1 MTIPTSEPL
10 PPEDRQNVPPAR
22 RRRQDRLAARH
33 LPAAQAELVKALSY
47 QATPTI
53 GFYLFMA
60 LAGLIFGVAAL
71 LDAPALFILAA
82 LVAPFLGPVFGLVL
96 AARVGS
102 GRFFLTAL
110 VGLLVGFGLVFT
122 GGLLGGFTAKAFWP
136 QALEGQSIRT
146 HAVLT
151 IPDGVLLSLG
161 IILTVYLLVRNPNQ
175 RPLAANAALTYSL
188 VLPVGAAGFGLGSG
202 LPSLFPDGLI
212 VFAIHLAGLVLLGVL
227 TLALLGLR
235 PRGWFGYTLGS
246 TLLLLAVVVMLLTS
260 GLLTAFSAQVALP
273 PTPIPAP
280 SGTPSPTP
288 EPTLTLTS
296 VAPTPSLTATRTL
309 IPSETPTPTV
319 SPQPTP
325 VWAVID
331 AGQGGGAWI
340 RKEPN
345 GELLIT
351 VLNGTLVQVLP
362 DLVVEDYINWV
373 HVLVPYGQTSIEG
386 WILRSLLQTA
396 TPAPDW

>member
-1 MTIPTSEPL
+1 MSIPTSEPL
-10 PPEDRQNVPPAR
+10 PPEDRQSIPPAR

-33 LPAAQAELVKALSY
+33 LPANQADLVKALSY
-47 QATPTI
+47 QASPTI

-60 LAGLIFGVAAL
+60 LAGLVFGLAGL

-82 LVAPFLGPVFGLVL
+82 LVAPFLAPVFGLAL

-102 GRFFLTAL
+102 GRFFLSAL
-110 VGLLVGFGLVFT
+110 FGLLVGFGLVFA
-122 GGLLGGFTAKAFWP
+122 GGLLGGFLAKAFFP
-136 QALEGQSIRT
+136 QALAGRSIYT
-146 HAVLT
+146 HALLT
-151 IPDGVLLSLG
+151 IPDGVLLCLG
-161 IILTVYLLVRNPNQ
+161 IILTVTLLVRNPQQ

-202 LPSLFPDGLI
+202 LPALFPDGLI
-212 VFAIHLAGLVLLGVL
+212 VFAIHLAGVVLLGVL
-227 TLALLGLR
+227 ILALLGLR

-246 TLLLLAVVVMLLTS
+246 TLLLLAVAVLLLAS
-260 GLLTAFSAQVALP
+260 GLLTAFTTQAALP
-273 PTPIPAP
+273 PSATP
-280 SGTPSPTP
+280 TPSTTPGPTQEPTP
-288 EPTLTLTS
+288 SATAI
-296 VAPTPSLTATRTL
+296 APTPSLTSTRTL
-309 IPSETPTPTV
+309 IPSETPTLTV

-325 VWAVID
+325 IWAMIE
-331 AGQGGGAWI
+331 AGEGGGAWI

-362 DLVVEDYINWV
+362 DLVVDGNTNWV
-373 HVLVPYGQTSIEG
+373 HVLVPYGETSVEG

>member
-33 LPAAQAELVKALSY
+33 LPAAQAELVKELSY

-60 LAGLIFGVAAL
+60 LAGLVFAVAAL

-82 LVAPFLGPVFGLVL
+82 LVAPFLGPVFGLTL

-102 GRFFLTAL
+102 GRFFLKAL

-122 GGLLGGFTAKAFWP
+122 GSLLGGFVARGFLPDTLNG
-136 QALEGQSIRT
+136 QAIFT
-146 HAVLT
+146 HALLT
-151 IPDGVLLSLG
+151 IPDGILLSLG
-161 IILTVYLLVRNPNQ
+161 IILTAYLLVRNPHQ
-175 RPLAANAALTYSL
+175 RPLAANAALTYTL

-202 LPSLFPDGLI
+202 LPSLFPDGLV
-212 VFAIHLAGLVLLGVL
+212 VFAVHLAWLVLLGTL
-227 TLALLGLR
+227 TLAVLGLR

-246 TLLLLAVVVMLLTS
+246 TLLLLAVAVILLTS
-260 GLLTAFSAQVALP
+260 GLLTAFTTQAALP
-273 PTPIPAP
+273 PTAISNPLRKTSA
-280 SGTPSPTP
+280 SGTPSPTL
-288 EPTLTLTS
+288 EATPTLTP
-296 VAPTPSLTATRTL
+296 VPPTPTLTATRTL
-309 IPSETPTPTV
+309 IPSETPTITV

-325 VWAVID
+325 VWAMID
-331 AGQGGGAWI
+331 AGEGGGAWI

-345 GELLIT
+345 GEFLVT

-362 DLVVEDYINWV
+362 DLVTVGEYQLGACPRPLW
-373 HVLVPYGQTSIEG
+373 
-386 WILRSLLQTA
+386 
-396 TPAPDW
+396 